1 MSDAKILMMPLHKIT
16 VDLTISARAALPSA
30 TIEEY
35 AEAIRRGEEMPP
47 VVGFRSGDTTW
58 IADGFLRHAA
68 YLAAGRSSMPIE
80 VRVGG
85 WREARMYAAGAN
97 SRHALQRTAA
107 CKRLAVLVVI
117 SDEEG
122 RKWTQKQVASYCN
135 VSVPMVAAVMWSSL
149 SGRRYKPVEWR
160 KWYSHPYL

>member
-1 MSDAKILMMPLHKIT
+1 MSDAKILMLPLHKIT
-16 VDLTISARAALPSA
+16 VDLTISARAALPA
-30 TIEEY
+30 TVIEDY

-68 YLAAGRSSMPIE
+68 YLAAGRSSIPIE

-97 SRHALQRTAA
+97 CRHALQRTGA
-107 CKRLAVLVVI
+107 CKRLAAKLRQ
-117 SDEEG
+117 EFP
-122 RKWTQKQVASYCN
+122 QLPLC
-135 VSVPMVAAVMWSSL
+135 L
-149 SGRRYKPVEWR
+149 SGDALFACGEGFQIAKDYKLSYYPGPID
-160 KWYSHPYL
+160 HQ